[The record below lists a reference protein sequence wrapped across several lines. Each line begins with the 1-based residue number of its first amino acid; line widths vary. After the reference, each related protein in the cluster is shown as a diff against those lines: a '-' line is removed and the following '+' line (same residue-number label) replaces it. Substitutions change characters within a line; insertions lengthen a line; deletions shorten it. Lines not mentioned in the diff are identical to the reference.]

1 MGGKSGRPVLVLSP
15 AKLAQVDATIKAD
28 FDKKVTDPIINTA
41 LKNNLGLAQKTLS
54 RACKMMDFHAY
65 KIVTSPARGGR
76 VLTLRVCFYRAW
88 QALLEAEKDNMAYSD
103 DMMFTLHGSTNRLVE
118 PGADI

>member
-28 FDKKVTDPIINTA
+28 IDKKVTDPIINTA

-65 KIVTSPARGGR
+65 KIVTSPARGG
-76 VLTLRVCFYRAW
+76 
-88 QALLEAEKDNMAYSD
+88 E
-103 DMMFTLHGSTNRLVE
+103 
-118 PGADI
+118 GADLASMLLQGMAGAPRGGEGQHGLQR